1 MLLFTGLLCL
11 VASAT
16 AQVTKVCFN
25 EVLVT
30 NHTNYVD
37 GYGQHVPWIELFN
50 AGYNTVNIGG
60 CFLTNDLSQPRKY
73 MIPKGDVLTQ
83 IQKRQH
89 VLFYADNIPSRGT
102 FHLNF
107 TLDSATTNSLYL
119 FNTDGTSLIDSITV
133 PVLSADVSWGRHID
147 GDAEWGMI
155 TRVTPS
161 TNNLT
166 LDSNEKVEKFA
177 QQDPVGVGM
186 SISAM
191 GVVFLVLIVCA
202 LAFSSLAYSIKFA
215 SKRRQ
220 QRKAAHSASPI
231 VASSSEE
238 IPGEVMAAISMAIH
252 QLTND
257 AHDVENTVLTIA
269 RTRRTYSPWSS
280 KIYGLRQLPK

>member
-1 MLLFTGLLCL
+1 MLFISSGLF
-11 VASAT
+11 
-16 AQVTKVCFN
+16 AQVTQVCFN

-37 GYGQHVPWIELFN
+37 GYGERVPWIELFN
-50 AGYNTVNIGG
+50 GAYNTVNLGG
-60 CFLTNDLSQPRKY
+60 CFLSNDINNPKKY
-73 MIPKGDVLTQ
+73 RIPKGDVLTL

-89 VLFYADNIPSRGT
+89 VLFYADNNPSRGT

-107 TLDSATTNSLYL
+107 TLDSASANTLYL
-119 FNTDGTSLIDSITV
+119 FNTDGTTLIDSVTV
-133 PVLSADVSWGRHID
+133 PVLSADVSWGRYID
-147 GDAEWGMI
+147 GDSEWGMI

-177 QQDPVGVGM
+177 ENDPNGVGM

-191 GVVFLVLIVCA
+191 GVVFLVLVVCA
-202 LAFSSLAYSIKFA
+202 LVFGLIAYIIKRFA
-215 SKRRQ
+215 KRKLSKSV
-220 QRKAAHSASPI
+220 KAETLT
-231 VASSSEE
+231 ASSTSTDEV
-238 IPGEVMAAISMAIH
+238 PGDVMAAISMAIY

-257 AHDVENTVLTIA
+257 AHDVENTVLTISK
-269 RTRRTYSPWSS
+269 TRRTYSPWSS